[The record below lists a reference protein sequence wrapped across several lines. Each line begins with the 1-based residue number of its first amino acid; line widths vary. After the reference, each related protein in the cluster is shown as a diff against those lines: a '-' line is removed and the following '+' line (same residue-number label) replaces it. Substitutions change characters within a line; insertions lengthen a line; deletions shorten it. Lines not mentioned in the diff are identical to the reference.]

1 MRNFI
6 IHHNDNDG
14 RLAAFLMA
22 QDISIKRGEDSVFI
36 EADYRSEIDLSRF
49 AGQRV
54 YILDFSLP
62 PDQMK
67 ALDIAAHLVWIDHHK
82 TAIDANHT
90 DYAGFRDTRY
100 CGAMLTWMYL
110 HGNQVTAPYVVI
122 LVDDYDCWKHQLVE
136 SRAFNAGSK
145 VHDTRPHTPF
155 WRAML
160 DNCNH
165 VKQVADDG
173 QTILMYQA
181 QTHADRLAHIGW
193 VSTFENRRCLCCDG
207 ILGSDAFGLD
217 AFVKHPILVAYS
229 HDGEQFSVSLY
240 SDPTSGI
247 DVGEIARQRGGG
259 GHPNAAGFRCKTLP
273 MIKEAAYVA
282 R

>member
-22 QDISIKRGEDSVFI
+22 QDIREKKHEASEFI
-36 EADYRSEIDLSRF
+36 EADYRSEIDLARF

-54 YILDFSLP
+54 YILDYSLSP
-62 PDQMK
+62 EQMK

-82 TAIDANHT
+82 TAIEANHT
-90 DYAGFRDTRY
+90 DIAGFRDTRY

-110 HGNQVTAPYVVI
+110 HGNPDTAPLVVH
-122 LVDDYDCWKHQLVE
+122 LVDDYDCWKHQLPQ
-136 SRAFNAGSK
+136 SKAFRAGSE

-155 WRAML
+155 WGSML
-160 DNCNH
+160 DKYGLTAD
-165 VKQVADDG
+165 VVAEG
-173 QTILMYQA
+173 HLILMYQA

-193 VSTFENRRCLCCDG
+193 TSTFENRRCLCCDG
-207 ILGSDAFGLD
+207 IIGSDAFGPD

-229 HDGEQFSVSLY
+229 HDGEQFTISLY
-240 SDPTSGI
+240 SDPASGI

-273 MIKEAAYVA
+273 IIKEASYVA